1 MIRNRLALMSA
12 ILFAA
17 AESVSAQQTRDLAP
31 YLMND
36 RAAEIALART
46 AAPRNIS
53 DSAAVIVLTKAG
65 FVEAVHGTNGFTCMV
80 QRSFFAGFSDPNFWY
95 AENRSPVCINA
106 PAVRTVLPEILKR
119 GEWIMAG
126 LSAAEVAKR
135 ERDGYASH
143 AFPMPAPGAMAYMLS
158 PEQRLGPTNPHW
170 MPHLMFYFD
179 KSSPAGAWG
188 IGDANGTVIDAPGDA
203 DSPIRLLLV
212 PVRKWSD
219 GKPAML

>member
-1 MIRNRLALMSA
+1 MMPSHRLPLLTVAVAL
-12 ILFAA
+12 LAA
-17 AESVSAQQTRDLAP
+17 RPARAQQPSDLSP

-53 DSAAVIVLTKAG
+53 DSASVIVLTKAG

-119 GEWIMAG
+119 GEWIMSG
-126 LSAAEVAKR
+126 LSAKEVAKR
-135 ERDGYASH
+135 TKEGYASH
-143 AFPMPAPGAMAYMLS
+143 TFPMPAPGAMAYMLS
-158 PEQRLGPTNPHW
+158 PEQILAPTKPHW

-188 IGDANGTVIDAPGDA
+188 MG
-203 DSPIRLLLV
+203 IRLLLV
-212 PVRKWSD
+212 PVRRWSD
-219 GKPAML
+219 GKPAMQ

>member
-1 MIRNRLALMSA
+1 MMPNRLPLLATAVL
-12 ILFAA
+12 LAA
-17 AESVSAQQTRDLAP
+17 QSTRAQQTPDLAP
-31 YLMND
+31 YLMTD

-46 AAPRNIS
+46 AAPGNIS
-53 DSAAVIVLTKAG
+53 DSATVIVLTKSG

-95 AENRSPVCINA
+95 AENRSPLCINP

-126 LSAAEVAKR
+126 LSAKEVAKR
-135 ERDGYASH
+135 TKDGYASH

-158 PEQRLGPTNPHW
+158 PEQILAPTMPHW
-170 MPHLMFYFD
+170 VPHLMFYFD
-179 KSSPAGAWG
+179 TSLPAAAWG
-188 IGDANGTVIDAPGDA
+188 LGDANVTVIDAPGDA

-212 PVRKWSD
+212 PVRRWSD
-219 GKPAML
+219 GKPAMP